1 MAVSMWK
8 GSKYSSPK
16 YATLAEDYFELKA
29 TEHQQMQRKNFLLS
43 PYLLKSRTYISLS
56 GSCPPSP
63 PKGKAYSYDQR
74 WRVNNE
80 VSLHEQTLKNNSS
93 LPLVPTNIS

>member
-29 TEHQQMQRKNFLLS
+29 TENQQIHENTLLS
-43 PYLLKSRTYISLS
+43 SILLTNGTLISL
-56 GSCPPSP
+56 
-63 PKGKAYSYDQR
+63 Y
-74 WRVNNE
+74 
-80 VSLHEQTLKNNSS
+80 
-93 LPLVPTNIS
+93 